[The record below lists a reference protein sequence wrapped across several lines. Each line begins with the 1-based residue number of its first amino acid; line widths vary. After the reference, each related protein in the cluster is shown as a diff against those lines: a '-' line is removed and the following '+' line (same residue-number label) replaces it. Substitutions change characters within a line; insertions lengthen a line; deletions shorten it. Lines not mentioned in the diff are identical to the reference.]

1 MSEKMKWSLNF
12 KIFLVLLLLS
22 FHSNTFSWEKYEH
35 QILAD
40 LVLDST
46 LSFYGLSFNDSLILF
61 PGKTKAL
68 QLSRMLWNGETFGK
82 ISAIFSGDDISQ
94 SRCHIRGYT
103 IKQQLEPLSAEIIDK
118 VWERIKNSPDDI
130 KSVEITNQNV
140 VFNYLLYHII
150 ALRFAE
156 LSGKELEDSN
166 EFLRYALIYEAVAQS
181 YLSDA
186 FSAGH
191 LLLYLSD
198 FLDLFSSYN
207 NQITHDFYCSEGVY
221 VLNAQGDCWRTFG
234 DKLMQWYS
242 PSFNRI
248 LEACVKSLSEV
259 FLVYFVS
266 NDIEIPQQMSKWAK
280 SIDSRLNPGEFVEL
294 WINTHSGGKYFSE
307 IRMSALLCIP
317 MPIAATWSVRTEYI
331 DNYGIHKR
339 KHYPQLSEEK
349 FHDPDLNEIDTMFLY
364 SRSSMPNWMIPEFLP
379 NDTLQ
384 NLIRYH
390 PDVASVR
397 YRQNRFL
404 PPSYQGFLLSAG
416 GTTVFSNDKNKFGA
430 SLGIGWGVAD
440 EFLFIITKPSLI
452 VSAMYLFSDNREWL
466 LMADIGF
473 GINTPVFGIFYPRID
488 FGYSRGFQSPYK
500 GSAGKI
506 ALGLDS
512 ESLLLGFTYA
522 GLTFRLK
529 YQFIFFDEIL
539 HSPVLE
545 IILH

>member
-1 MSEKMKWSLNF
+1 
-12 KIFLVLLLLS
+12 
-22 FHSNTFSWEKYEH
+22 
-35 QILAD
+35 
-40 LVLDST
+40 
-46 LSFYGLSFNDSLILF
+46 
-61 PGKTKAL
+61 
-68 QLSRMLWNGETFGK
+68 MLWNGETFGK

-349 FHDPDLNEIDTMFLY
+349 FHDPDLNEIDTKFLY

-416 GTTVFSNDKNKFGA
+416 CTTVFSNDKNKFGA

-512 ESLLLGFTYA
+512 ESLPLGFTYT

>member
-1 MSEKMKWSLNF
+1 MLA
-12 KIFLVLLLLS
+12 VLLFIS
-22 FHSNTFSWEKYEH
+22 CPFETFSWEKDEH
-35 QILAD
+35 QILAN
-40 LVLDST
+40 LALDST
-46 LSFYGLSFNDSLILF
+46 LSFWGIKFSDSLIFL
-61 PGKTKAL
+61 PGARDDIILDK
-68 QLSRMLWNGETFGK
+68 MFWNGESFGK

-94 SRCHIRGYT
+94 SRCQIRGYT
-103 IKQQLEPLSAEIIDK
+103 INQQLEPLSAEFIDK

-130 KSVEITNQNV
+130 KSVEVVNQNV
-140 VFNYLLYHII
+140 VYNYLLYHII

-156 LSGKELEDSN
+156 LSGKKHNADDEYI
-166 EFLRYALIYEAVAQS
+166 RYSLIYEAVAQS

-191 LLLYLSD
+191 LLLYLFD
-198 FLDLFSSYN
+198 YLAPFSNYN
-207 NQITHDFYCSEGVY
+207 NQVTHDFYCSEGVY

-242 PSFNRI
+242 PSFNRV
-248 LEACVKSLSEV
+248 LEACVKSLHEL

-266 NDIEIPQQMSKWAK
+266 NNISLSQQLSKWIK
-280 SIDSRLNPGEFVEL
+280 SIANGITIEELSDSWVTTNDGV
-294 WINTHSGGKYFSE
+294 KYYSE
-307 IRMSALLCIP
+307 IKMSALLCMP
-317 MPIAATWSVRTEYI
+317 MPIAATWSVRI
-331 DNYGIHKR
+331 DQIDSYGIHKR

-349 FHDPDLNEIDTMFLY
+349 FHDPDINDIDTEFLY
-364 SRSSMPNWMIPEFLP
+364 SRSSIPDWMIPEFLP

-397 YRQNRFL
+397 YIQKRYL
-404 PPSYQGFLLSAG
+404 PPSYQGYLLSAG
-416 GTTVFSNDKNKFGA
+416 GTIVFSDDKNNFGA

-466 LMADIGF
+466 LMADMGF
-473 GINTPVFGIFYPRID
+473 GINIPVFNMFYPRFE
-488 FGYSRGFQSPYK
+488 FGYSWGFQSPYN
-500 GSAGKI
+500 GGAGKI

-512 ESLLLGFTYA
+512 KTLPLGFTYA

-529 YQFIFFDEIL
+529 YQFIFFDKTL
-539 HSPVLE
+539 SSPVFE

>member
-1 MSEKMKWSLNF
+1 MF
-12 KIFLVLLLLS
+12 VVLLLTSCPVDLL
-22 FHSNTFSWEKYEH
+22 SWEKDEH
-35 QILAD
+35 KILSD
-40 LVLDST
+40 LALDST
-46 LSFYGLSFNDSLILF
+46 LSFCGIKFTDSLIF
-61 PGKTKAL
+61 IPGERDDIILGK
-68 QLSRMLWNGETFGK
+68 MLWNGESFGK

-94 SRCHIRGYT
+94 SRGHIRGYT
-103 IKQQLEPLSAEIIDK
+103 IKQQLEPLLSEFIDK

-130 KSVEITNQNV
+130 KSVEVTNQNV

-156 LSGKELEDSN
+156 LSGKKHNADS
-166 EFLRYALIYEAVAQS
+166 EYMRYSLIYEAVAQS

-198 FLDLFSSYN
+198 FLAPLNSYN
-207 NQITHDFYCSEGVY
+207 NQVTHDFYCSEGVY

-234 DKLMQWYS
+234 DKLMQWYE
-242 PSFNRI
+242 PSFNRVF
-248 LEACVKSLSEV
+248 EACVKSLREL
-259 FLVYFVS
+259 FLVYYNSLKNV
-266 NDIEIPQQMSKWAK
+266 EIPEHLNKWSK
-280 SIDSRLNPGEFVEL
+280 SIAYGITLEELSDSWVTTNDGA
-294 WINTHSGGKYFSE
+294 KYYSE
-307 IRMSALLCIP
+307 VKMPALLCIP
-317 MPIAATWSVRTEYI
+317 VPIAATWSVRTEQK
-331 DNYGIHKR
+331 DRYGIHKR

-349 FHDPDLNEIDTMFLY
+349 FHDPDLNEIDTAFLY
-364 SRSSMPNWMIPEFLP
+364 SRSSVPNWMIPEFLP

-397 YRQNRFL
+397 YMQNRFL

-416 GTTVFSNDKNKFGA
+416 GTIVFSNDKNKFGA

-466 LMADIGF
+466 LMADMGF
-473 GINTPVFGIFYPRID
+473 GINIPVLGIFYPRID
-488 FGYSRGFQSPYK
+488 FGYSWGFQSLYK
-500 GSAGKI
+500 GGAGKY
-506 ALGLDS
+506 AVGLES
-512 ESLLLGFTYA
+512 ETLPLGFTYA

-529 YQFIFFDEIL
+529 YQFIFFNKIL

-545 IILH
+545 VILH

>member
-1 MSEKMKWSLNF
+1 MKCSF
-12 KIFLVLLLLS
+12 KYKVFVVLLLISCPVDIL
-22 FHSNTFSWEKYEH
+22 SWEKDEH
-35 QILAD
+35 QILAN
-40 LVLDST
+40 LALDST
-46 LSFYGLSFNDSLILF
+46 LSFCGIKFTDSLIFL
-61 PGKTKAL
+61 PGKRDDIILGK
-68 QLSRMLWNGETFGK
+68 MLWNDESFGK
-82 ISAIFSGDDISQ
+82 ISAAFSGDDISQ
-94 SRCHIRGYT
+94 SRCQIGGYT
-103 IKQQLEPLSAEIIDK
+103 IMQQLEPLSAEFIDK

-130 KSVEITNQNV
+130 KSVEVTNQNV

-156 LSGKELEDSN
+156 LSGKEFYDSN

-191 LLLYLSD
+191 LLLYLFDYLAPLSN
-198 FLDLFSSYN
+198 SN

-221 VLNAQGDCWRTFG
+221 VLNAQGDSWRTFG
-234 DKLMQWYS
+234 DRLMQWYS
-242 PSFNRI
+242 PSFNRVF
-248 LEACVKSLSEV
+248 EACVKSLQEL
-259 FLVYFVS
+259 FFVYYS
-266 NDIEIPQQMSKWAK
+266 SLKNIEIPEYLHKWSK
-280 SIDSRLNPGEFVEL
+280 SIASGITIEELSDSWVTTND
-294 WINTHSGGKYFSE
+294 GGKYYSE
-307 IRMSALLCIP
+307 IKMPALLCIP
-317 MPIAATWSVRTEYI
+317 VPIAATWSVRTKQK
-331 DNYGIHKR
+331 DRYGIHKR

-349 FHDPDLNEIDTMFLY
+349 FHDPDINEIETEFLY
-364 SRSSMPNWMIPEFLP
+364 SRSSVPNWMIPAFLP

-397 YRQNRFL
+397 YIQNRHL

-416 GTTVFSNDKNKFGA
+416 GTFIFSNDKNKFGA
-430 SLGIGWGVAD
+430 SLGFGWGVAD

-466 LMADIGF
+466 LMADMGF
-473 GINTPVFGIFYPRID
+473 GINIPVLGLFYPRID
-488 FGYSRGFQSPYK
+488 FGYAWGFQSSYN
-500 GSAGKI
+500 GGASKI

-512 ESLLLGFTYA
+512 KTLPLGFTYA

-529 YQFIFFDEIL
+529 YQFIFFDKTL
-539 HSPVLE
+539 HFPALE